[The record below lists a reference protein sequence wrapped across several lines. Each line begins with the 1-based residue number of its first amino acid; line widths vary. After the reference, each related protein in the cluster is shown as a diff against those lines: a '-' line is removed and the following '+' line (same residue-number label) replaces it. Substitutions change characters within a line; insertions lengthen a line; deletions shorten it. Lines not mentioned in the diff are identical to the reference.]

1 VSIVEV
7 EDFPNGK
14 VPKENGREGDEY
26 EKECQGEV
34 VVLNGMPTTKENG
47 TKGKEAEE
55 GETGEEEFFEKS
67 LEFVTLKVVSLPR
80 LKECDEEA

>member
-1 VSIVEV
+1 MSIVEV

-14 VPKENGREGDEY
+14 VPKENGREGGKY
-26 EKECQGEV
+26 EKECQDEV
-34 VVLNGMPTTKENG
+34 VVLNGMPTAKKNR
-47 TKGKEAEE
+47 TKGEKAEE
-55 GETGEEEFFEKS
+55 SESGEEEFFEKS

>member
-1 VSIVEV
+1 
-7 EDFPNGK
+7 
-14 VPKENGREGDEY
+14 
-26 EKECQGEV
+26 
-34 VVLNGMPTTKENG
+34 MPTTKENG

-67 LEFVTLKVVSLPR
+67 LEFVTLKVASLPR